1 MSKLL
6 DGFYFHL
13 FPIIGI
19 MYLTVTKERM
29 LKVEV
34 MSLFKPKSK
43 LTEIPIDQI
52 VANPHQPR
60 KVFSSDSL
68 AELCDSI
75 KQYGLIQPIT
85 VRKGTYSKYELIA
98 GERRLRACTMAKM
111 KTIPAIIIDVS
122 NYESASIAMIEN
134 LQRENLNFFD
144 EAEGYSNLISDF
156 NITQEELAQ
165 KIGKTQATIANKI
178 RILKLSPMVK
188 KIIKNNNLTERHAR
202 ALLKLPNEDLQIK
215 VLKKVTENNLN
226 VTQTDEYVDF
236 LLSPKPPK
244 PNQKST
250 RIFKDIR
257 IFSNTIKQAIDM
269 MNKSGINAYSEK
281 NETDEYIEYL
291 VKIPKII

>member
-1 MSKLL
+1 
-6 DGFYFHL
+6 
-13 FPIIGI
+13 
-19 MYLTVTKERM
+19 
-29 LKVEV
+29 

-98 GERRLRACTMAKM
+98 GERRLRACTMAEM
-111 KTIPAIIIDVS
+111 KTIPAIIIDVT

-236 LLSPKPPK
+236 LLAPKPPK